1 MNNKGLTLVEVIAVL
16 VILSIIALI
25 VTPNI
30 TGNIKDYKERTL
42 ESQLSSVKG
51 ALKNWTADN
60 INKVTCSEDS
70 VEALFVPI
78 TVLQDDAYLDEKISN
93 PYGGYLDDTDTFGL
107 VSCKT
112 IVDDTGKMATNYKY
126 TYGAYLDDNDYI
138 KKMAIEYVKDHTN
151 TTSYVT
157 VETLKSENY
166 IYNTIKKI
174 NDLTVNIPS
183 KRVHVTVEKIED
195 GKYKYKASF
204 D

>member
-112 IVDDTGKMATNYKY
+112 IVDETGKMATNYKY

-157 VETLKSENY
+157 VDTLKSENY

-183 KRVHVTVEKIED
+183 KRVHVTVEKIEEV
-195 GKYKYKASF
+195 KYKYKASF